1 MSESKQYKKGH
12 FISIALTIGIPVG
25 IPVGLA
31 LGNIALGPMLGVLIG
46 LGIGVVLEKIYNR
59 NPIELT
65 EREKS
70 KNKKLSMIA
79 FISGLILFVGVLSV
93 YLALK

>member
-1 MSESKQYKKGH
+1 MRETKQYKKGH
-12 FISIALTIGIPVG
+12 FINIALAIGIPVG
-25 IPVGLA
+25 IPIGLA

-46 LGIGVVLEKIYNR
+46 LGIGVVLEKMYNK
-59 NPIELT
+59 NPVELT

-70 KNKKLSMIA
+70 RIKKMSLIA
-79 FISGLILFVGVLSV
+79 FISGVILFVSVLSI

>member
-1 MSESKQYKKGH
+1 MSKSKQYKKGH
-12 FISIALTIGIPVG
+12 FINIALAIGIPVG
-25 IPVGLA
+25 IPIGLA

-46 LGIGVVLEKIYNR
+46 LGIGVVLEKMYNN

-65 EREKS
+65 KREKS
-70 KNKKLSMIA
+70 GIKKMSMIA
-79 FISGLILFVGVLSV
+79 FISGLILFVGVLSI